1 MPNWFKDKS
10 QSICHTPMV
19 RLNRNIDGAQRQGGL
34 LGPGKELIEPTSGN
48 TGIALAF
55 VAAARSISLTLTM
68 SDSEGRYLNCILFEG
83 LINAK
88 GLAV

>member
-1 MPNWFKDKS
+1 MPNWFKDNS
-10 QSICHTPMV
+10 QSVCHTPMV
-19 RLNRNIDGAQRQGGL
+19 RLNRNIDGAQRQGL

-55 VAAARSISLTLTM
+55 VAAARSISLTLTIP
-68 SDSEGRYLNCILFEG
+68 DSGGRYLNCILFEG

-88 GLAV
+88 GLTE